1 MANKP
6 DYYKVLGVARDASAA
21 TIKKAFR
28 QLARKY
34 HPDAGGDEAK
44 FKELN
49 EAYEV
54 LSNEKSRKLYDQ
66 FGTANPSQAPG
77 GATWADFSGSG
88 AGGVGGFAGMSWDDI
103 LEQIRNSEG
112 AFSHY
117 GRARSGSSAGSPFGS
132 ASPFGAGSPFGGSSP
147 FGGASQNFEYHF
159 SGAQRSPFGQDASC
173 ARKGSDITITLP
185 ISFDEAFHG
194 CTKRIAIKVP
204 PSGEKRELTI
214 AIPAG
219 CANDTKLRFSGK
231 GAAGEAGAAPG
242 NLYVRVHVEHHPLYR
257 LEGSDVRMPVH
268 VPFDVAALGGSVVL
282 QAPDK
287 SKVKLAIHPG
297 TSSHTELVIKGK
309 GAHKKNAPAGNLIA
323 CVEIDVPTALTAKQR
338 AAIEQ
343 LREERLHQQAQSQA
357 QEQVHDPAR
366 QSARAQQQYQDAHQH
381 TQEH

>member
-117 GRARSGSSAGSPFGS
+117 GSTRAGS

-159 SGAQRSPFGQDASC
+159 SGAQHSPFGQEAPC

-242 NLYVRVHVEHHPLYR
+242 NLYVRVQVEQHPLYS
-257 LEGSDVRMPVH
+257 LVGSDVRMPVH

-287 SKVKLAIHPG
+287 SQVKLAIHPG

-366 QSARAQQQYQDAHQH
+366 QSAYTQQYQDAHQH